1 MGHRP
6 VRLPSKAPHQVSG
19 FARERICLSPP
30 PTPLDRVFHHP
41 DGLASCVTPSL
52 HLGGAGILT
61 GFPSATPFGL
71 TLGPGLPWADEPSPG
86 NLGLSARGILTPFVA
101 TYAGILSSLP
111 SSAPRGTPSSGKE
124 RSPTTEY
131 LPQGIQSVASVADLS
146 PATFSAQRR
155 STSELLRTL

>member
-1 MGHRP
+1 MWHRP

-19 FARERICLSPP
+19 LARERICLPPP

-52 HLGGAGILT
+52 HLGGAGMLT
-61 GFPSATPFGL
+61 GSPSATPLGL

-86 NLGLSARGILTPFVA
+86 NLGLSARGILTPFIA

-111 SSAPRGTPSSGKE
+111 SSAPHGTPSSSRE
-124 RSPTTEY
+124 CSPTTVCH
-131 LPQGIQSVASVADLS
+131 QDIQSVASVADLS